1 MESREKINQ
10 IWQQLKSKVVSKA
23 RDIGVLKHFINKDKN
38 NDGKNVDS
46 SEIKT
51 NTNTEAQDKAS
62 QSVEEKTAKTTE
74 NTNTAEDKTKQFSNG
89 QVLSN
94 LKQLSTQKK
103 IRQYL
108 LAGIIGVLVCSV
120 GVYLLIGEDEEVQ
133 KKTESGFLPPFKGT
147 KLKNLETSKDNINP
161 DQIYKHKV
169 QKELQKTQSDI
180 QEIRQSLAEK
190 ANSGDGSNGHDKDV
204 LELNKKLLSLERKLD
219 NMSFQST
226 KDGTPTL
233 SISKINVRLNN
244 KEQKKLK
251 TVDNTIPAGSFASGV
266 LLSGLDASTSL
277 SSSGNPTPMLIRL
290 TDHGT
295 LPRRFKSDLK
305 DCHVIASGYG
315 DISSERV
322 LTRLERLT
330 CIENLTGEILE
341 TGIAGYISG
350 EDGKAGLRGV
360 VVSKDFKYLANSAV
374 GGILGGFSNTIT
386 PKQNIPFIATK
397 DALSQPSIGERF
409 QKGFGDG
416 MSSSMD
422 KLSQYY
428 IDRAE
433 TLQPVIEVSAG
444 RIVDIIFTQGV
455 EIGSS
460 VVKEELSVVRDES
473 RKKAARNSAI
483 SEE

>member
-1 MESREKINQ
+1 MEARKKINQ
-10 IWQQLKSKVVSKA
+10 IWQRLKSRVIARA
-23 RDIGVLKHFINKDKN
+23 RDISVFKRFR
-38 NDGKNVDS
+38 GKS
-46 SEIKT
+46 SSDRKEDIVNAEI
-51 NTNTEAQDKAS
+51 ES
-62 QSVEEKTAKTTE
+62 EEQKSE
-74 NTNTAEDKTKQFSNG
+74 EVSGSEKQKQISSKQLLPNI
-89 QVLSN
+89 
-94 LKQLSTQKK
+94 KQLSAQKK
-103 IRQYL
+103 VRQYIV
-108 LAGIIGVLVCSV
+108 AGIVGVLVCIV
-120 GVYLLIGEDEEVQ
+120 GIYLLFGDDDETPN
-133 KKTESGFLPPFKGT
+133 KTESGFLPPFKGT
-147 KLKNLETSKDNINP
+147 KLKHLETSKDNINP
-161 DQIYKHKV
+161 DQIFKYRMEKDI
-169 QKELQKTQSDI
+169 QQTQSDVL
-180 QEIRQSLAEK
+180 EVKKALETK
-190 ANSGDGSNGHDKDV
+190 ANDNSGNSGIDDKAV
-204 LELNKKLLSLERKLD
+204 AELNKKILSIERKIE
-219 NMSFQST
+219 NMGLQSA
-226 KDGTPTL
+226 KEVGPAL
-233 SISKINVRLNN
+233 SISKINVRLNS

-251 TVDNTIPAGSFASGV
+251 TVDNNIPAGSFASGV

-277 SSSGNPTPMLIRL
+277 SSSGNPSPMLIRL

-330 CIENLTGEILE
+330 CVENITGEILE

-374 GGILGGFSNTIT
+374 GGILGGFSNTLS
-386 PKQNIPFIATK
+386 PKQSYAPFIASK
-397 DALSQPSIGERF
+397 DVLSPPPLSERF
-409 QKGFGDG
+409 QSGFAGG

-444 RIVDIIFTQGV
+444 RLVDIIFTQGV

-460 VVKEELSVVRDES
+460 VVKEELSVIRDES
-473 RKKAARNSAI
+473 RKKAARDSAI

>member
-1 MESREKINQ
+1 METGSKKSTLKE
-10 IWQQLKSKVVSKA
+10 IWHQLKSKVFIKA
-23 RDIGVLKHFINKDKN
+23 RVFDGDNQDKDK
-38 NDGKNVDS
+38 
-46 SEIKT
+46 
-51 NTNTEAQDKAS
+51 
-62 QSVEEKTAKTTE
+62 EEVGIAYKST
-74 NTNTAEDKTKQFSNG
+74 FP
-89 QVLSN
+89 N
-94 LKQLSTQKK
+94 LKQQSQKNK
-103 IRQYL
+103 IRQYVA
-108 LAGIIGVLVCSV
+108 AGIIGLLVC
-120 GVYLLIGEDEEVQ
+120 GIGIYLLTGDEVEVP
-133 KKTESGFLPPFKGT
+133 KKTESGFLPYFTGT
-147 KLKNLETSKDNINP
+147 KVRNLETAKDNINP
-161 DQIYKHKV
+161 DQIYKHRV
-169 QKELQKTQSDI
+169 Q
-180 QEIRQSLAEK
+180 QEIEK
-190 ANSGDGSNGHDKDV
+190 TKNDVADIKKV
-204 LELNKKLLSLERKLD
+204 LETKASIRNDSSNVRDTEVIELAKRVLSVEQKID
-219 NMSFQST
+219 NIGLQSV
-226 KDGTPTL
+226 KDGAPAL

-397 DALSQPSIGERF
+397 DALSPTPLAERF
-409 QKGFGDG
+409 QSGFAGG

-460 VVKEELSVVRDES
+460 IVKEELSLVRDES
-473 RKKAARNSAI
+473 RKKAAKDSAT

>member
-1 MESREKINQ
+1 METGSKKSKLKE
-10 IWQQLKSKVVSKA
+10 IWQQLKSKIIRKA
-23 RDIGVLKHFINKDKN
+23 KVFGGADHFASNQGIGDAHNQD
-38 NDGKNVDS
+38 
-46 SEIKT
+46 
-51 NTNTEAQDKAS
+51 TEK
-62 QSVEEKTAKTTE
+62 EEGHSTYRST
-74 NTNTAEDKTKQFSNG
+74 FPS
-89 QVLSN
+89 
-94 LKQLSTQKK
+94 LKQQSQKNK
-103 IRQYL
+103 IRQYVA
-108 LAGIIGVLVCSV
+108 AGIIGLLVCGISI
-120 GVYLLIGEDEEVQ
+120 YLLTGDEVEVP
-133 KKTESGFLPPFKGT
+133 KKTESGFLPHFTGT
-147 KLKNLETSKDNINP
+147 KVRNLETAKDNINP
-161 DQIYKHKV
+161 DQIYKHRV
-169 QKELQKTQSDI
+169 Q
-180 QEIRQSLAEK
+180 QEIEK
-190 ANSGDGSNGHDKDV
+190 TKNDVADIKKV
-204 LELNKKLLSLERKLD
+204 LETKASIGSDSSDVSDKEVIELAKRVLSVEQKID
-219 NMSFQST
+219 NMGLQSV
-226 KDGTPTL
+226 KDGGPAL

-397 DALSQPSIGERF
+397 DALSPPSIGERF
-409 QKGFGDG
+409 QRGFGDG

-460 VVKEELSVVRDES
+460 VVKEELSLVRDES
-473 RKKAARNSAI
+473 RKKAAKDEASI
-483 SEE
+483 EE